1 MSTEDRRPFVG
12 IKVLDVT
19 RVLAGP
25 FATYQLAIL
34 GAEVIK
40 IEDPESGGDTL
51 RYRRGSNPD
60 YGANGMATF
69 FLSQSANKKSVT
81 LNLRTETGR
90 EIFRDL
96 AKDADVVVENLRS
109 GAMESYGL
117 GYDDLAR
124 INPRLI
130 LCSVTGYGQT
140 GPKRRHPAYDPVIQ
154 AASGMMS
161 ITGTAES
168 APLKLGPPIADYG
181 TGLAAAFGIATA
193 LFERERSG
201 KGQHVD
207 VSMLDVALVMMG
219 NLVTEV
225 LTAGSTPKPH
235 GNKSPA
241 ETYGNTCFRCADG
254 RLIAIAAMEEHHR
267 ARLWQAMGRNDIPA
281 DPRFACNE
289 ARIVNVEA
297 LHEEMGK
304 TFLER
309 AAQEWEDLLN
319 AVDVPA
325 MRVRSIPEAIEQPQL
340 EGRNLLHT
348 IDAVP
353 GIRGGTTVTLAPF
366 MLSAGGARVDSP
378 PPPLGAHT
386 DAILKERGYTEEHL
400 SILRTKGIL

>member
-1 MSTEDRRPFVG
+1 MKDRRPFLG

-51 RYRRGSNPD
+51 RYRRGSKSE
-60 YGANGMATF
+60 YGASGMATF

-81 LNLRTETGR
+81 LNLRTEAGR

-96 AKDADVVVENLRS
+96 ASDTDVVVENLRT
-109 GAMESYGL
+109 GVMERYGL
-117 GYDDLAR
+117 GYHDLAK

-130 LCSVTGYGQT
+130 FCSVTGYGQT

-161 ITGTAES
+161 ITGTSES

-181 TGLAAAFGIATA
+181 AGLAASFGIATA

-235 GNKSPA
+235 GNKSPP
-241 ETYGNTCFRCADG
+241 ETYGNTCFRCADD

-267 ARLWQAMGRNDIPA
+267 TRLWEAMGRHDIPA
-281 DPRFACNE
+281 DPRFADNDACILN
-289 ARIVNVEA
+289 IDA
-297 LHEEMGK
+297 LHEEMGR

-309 AAQEWEDLLN
+309 GAQEWEDLLN
-319 AVDVPA
+319 AADVPA

-340 EGRNLLHT
+340 AGRNLLHT
-348 IDAVP
+348 IDVVP
-353 GIRGGTTVTLAPF
+353 GIPSGTTVTLAPF
-366 MLSAGGARVDSP
+366 LLSAGGAKIDSP
-378 PPPLGAHT
+378 PPLLGEHT
-386 DAILKERGYTEEHL
+386 DAILKARGYTDERI
-400 SILRTKGIL
+400 STLRNEGVI